1 MNRQDITEI
10 LLKVALS
17 SITPALSLQNGIFIG
32 DIVIQKDLILVILLC
47 TLVFAGDFV

>member
-1 MNRQDITEI
+1 MNRQNITET

-47 TLVFAGDFV
+47 TLVLAGNFV